1 MSFTFEE
8 LEQATQLPQDD
19 IGFEFD
25 SDIGIPVEEA
35 EEVQSASEQSNWLGG
50 FWSGFYNADHANLGR
65 TFDAAVPFG
74 RLMFGDLPWT
84 PEKEWG
90 VTHVSTPE
98 YLGVSEDEWD
108 DLSHSE
114 RVKLL
119 HDTTQKRVHDEY
131 KPDVTSAAYM
141 ASKLTGSLTSPS
153 LAIVPVAPKALP
165 VVGAVDAS
173 LYQYGTEGEVSPAT
187 PVVGAVLGYGAGK
200 VTQKLQK
207 RAEVKKANTVVDQL
221 QTEIHSKVVD
231 GVSPLVALSTAKKSL
246 GVSDDIVDE
255 ALNLSQRKLAIK
267 GRKGAKEALE
277 VSRAKRQGKIG
288 KRVDYIIEPL
298 SEQIKRVS
306 PRMYGR
312 LNQAAREAFEQN
324 HTHAMMVDPFLKGL
338 KKLDKEDQHLVHT
351 LMLNSK
357 TKGDVKRIEKFLREK
372 TGKETIVKDYRLY
385 REAIDDITKQRKA
398 AGEVI
403 SGFDGY
409 HPRRVADYELWFSS
423 LGQKQKNSVDK
434 FLKHRAKKDLNK
446 KVTELTKKERV
457 NLYNQ
462 YLKTSKGKRSI
473 QSITSAQQRKVEEV
487 TPQLAHAYE
496 DPWHTTHKFIKESQD
511 VIEKYKLFGG
521 KNIKMKDGDI
531 DIDGTIG
538 AFVEAERKAGK
549 LHGADVDELKKLLA
563 ARFSYGPQQMN
574 KSLQNLK
581 NVGYMTLLGHPTNAV
596 RQFGDLALSAY
607 KNGIVNT
614 TRGAWQTL
622 TRKGMTAK
630 EAGLLDNVAAEF
642 ASDTITKRGLDAVF
656 KYSGFKGVDALGK
669 GSLMN
674 SSLLKSTKLL
684 KSKAGE
690 LEFRNKW
697 SSILGAE
704 DTAQVIKDFRAWK
717 KGAKPSRLM
726 KDTAFMDLAN
736 IQPVTLLEMPE
747 AYLKS
752 PNGRMLYML
761 KTFMLKHINLMR
773 QDVFKEATQGSKTK
787 ALKNL
792 AALTSYFTLGNMG
805 VDKINDLILG
815 RDTKLDETF
824 VTNLYRNT
832 GVLSK
837 YDADQLY
844 KSGDVY
850 GFAIDFV
857 TPPMDPVAKETQAIV
872 HAGYNLV
879 NGDRWNKGMG
889 KKDSDI
895 YSGIPLF
902 GRIMKAWLD

>member
-8 LEQATQLPQDD
+8 LEQNTQMPTEDV
-19 IGFEFD
+19 GFEFD
-25 SDIGIPVEEA
+25 TDVGIPLA
-35 EEVQSASEQSNWLGG
+35 DGEEVQAAQEQSNTLGG
-50 FWSGFYNADHANLGR
+50 FWSGFYQADHANMGRMLEASTPLGKIY
-65 TFDAAVPFG
+65 
-74 RLMFGDLPWT
+74 FGDIPWT
-84 PEKEWG
+84 PEIETG
-90 VTHVSTPE
+90 ITHKSTYE
-98 YLGVSEDEWD
+98 VLGITENEWD
-108 DLSHSE
+108 GLSHSE
-114 RVKLL
+114 IVKLL
-119 HDTTQKRVHDEY
+119 NDDTQKKVHEY
-131 KPDVTSAAYM
+131 YQPDVGSAAYM
-141 ASKLTGSLTSPS
+141 ASKFTGSIASPS
-153 LAIVPVAPKALP
+153 LALVPAAPKALP
-165 VVGAVDAS
+165 VIGAVDAS
-173 LYQYGTEGEVSPAT
+173 LYEYGTEGELSPTT
-187 PVVGAVLGYGAGK
+187 PAIGAAFGYAGGK
-200 VTQKLQK
+200 LTQKLQK
-207 RAEVKKANTVVDQL
+207 RAEVGKANTVVDQL
-221 QTEIHSKVVD
+221 QTEIHSQVVD
-231 GVSPLVALSTAKKSL
+231 GVNPLTVLNKAKQSL
-246 GVSDDIVDE
+246 GLSDEVVNE
-255 ALNLSQRKLAIK
+255 ALNLSQKKLAIK
-267 GRKGAKEALE
+267 GRKGATEALE

-288 KRVDYIIEPL
+288 KKIDYIIEPL

-306 PRMYGR
+306 PRLYGR

-324 HTHAMMVDPFLKGL
+324 HTHAMMVDPFLKGI
-338 KKLDKEDQHLVHT
+338 KKLNKEDQHMVHI

-372 TGKETIVKDYRLY
+372 TGTEVLVKDYRLY

-403 SGFDGY
+403 SGFEGY
-409 HPRRVADYELWFSS
+409 HPRRVADYELWFST
-423 LGQKQKNSVDK
+423 LGQKQRNSVDK

-446 KVTELTKKERV
+446 KISELTQKERV
-457 NLYNQ
+457 TLYNQ
-462 YLKTSKGKRSI
+462 YLKTSRGKRSI
-473 QSITSAQQRKVEEV
+473 QSITSAQERKVKEV

-496 DPWHTTHKFIKESQD
+496 DPWHTTHTFIKESQD
-511 VIEKYKLFGG
+511 VIEKYKLFGS
-521 KNIKMKDGDI
+521 KNVKMKDGDI

-538 AFVEAERKAGK
+538 SFVNAERNAGR

-596 RQFGDLALSAY
+596 RQFGDLALAAY

-614 TRGAWQTL
+614 ARGAWQTM
-622 TRKGMTAK
+622 TRKGLTAK

-656 KYSGFKGVDALGK
+656 KYSGFKSVDALGK

-674 SSLLKSTKLL
+674 SSLLKSSKMV

-690 LEFRNKW
+690 LSFRNKW

-704 DTAQVIKDFRAWK
+704 DTSQALKDFRAWK
-717 KGAKPSRLM
+717 KGAKPTQLM

-747 AYLKS
+747 AYLKA

-787 ALKNL
+787 ALKNMAVL
-792 AALTSYFTLGNMG
+792 SSYFTLGNMG

-824 VTNLYRNT
+824 ITNLYRNT

-844 KSGDVY
+844 KSGDIY
-850 GFAIDFV
+850 GFAVDFV

-879 NGDRWNKGMG
+879 QGNRWNKGMG
-889 KKDSDI
+889 KKDSDV
-895 YSGIPLF
+895 YAGIPLF